1 MCLCVCSVPKLCP
14 TLWPHGLQHSRLP
27 CPSLSPTVCPNSC
40 PLSQWCHPTV
50 SISISTFSLA
60 TKNHGSQSHYSE
72 ISPVFSLSPLKWCRP
87 EEKLQK
93 RKKKSIYIYTH
104 IYNVFNLNAI
114 ALRQLL
120 VESQEF
126 YIIWYTRNR
135 HDHKKHLDHK
145 AFIFNKGY
153 IFTGAHKM
161 C

>member
-1 MCLCVCSVPKLCP
+1 MF
-14 TLWPHGLQHSRLP
+14 
-27 CPSLSPTVCPNSC
+27 
-40 PLSQWCHPTV
+40 
-50 SISISTFSLA
+50 ST
-60 TKNHGSQSHYSE
+60 
-72 ISPVFSLSPLKWCRP
+72 
-87 EEKLQK
+87 
-93 RKKKSIYIYTH
+93 
-104 IYNVFNLNAI
+104 LNAI

>member
-1 MCLCVCSVPKLCP
+1 MF
-14 TLWPHGLQHSRLP
+14 
-27 CPSLSPTVCPNSC
+27 
-40 PLSQWCHPTV
+40 
-50 SISISTFSLA
+50 ST
-60 TKNHGSQSHYSE
+60 
-72 ISPVFSLSPLKWCRP
+72 
-87 EEKLQK
+87 
-93 RKKKSIYIYTH
+93 
-104 IYNVFNLNAI
+104 LNAI

-161 C
+161 CQLQNALLKAQLITLLGGVI